1 MEPTEIVTMS
11 RSEKAQGIIWLEQLA
26 AAANHE
32 AQIIRE
38 SLEAE
43 ARAQHARG
51 DGAPTWRIPDVGRI
65 SSSLSKEAV
74 YVSDEDAFTKW
85 VAQRYPTEVES
96 VQSVRSSFQATFLKR
111 LEITGERVFDPEMDG
126 EQVPGLSVRP
136 GGKFKG
142 ISLTPDDAAKEVFG
156 ALANFGLRK
165 LALEAGPEVPVVLG
179 ELATKDGAPALVEVE
194 G

>member
-1 MEPTEIVTMS
+1 M
-11 RSEKAQGIIWLEQLA
+11 
-26 AAANHE
+26 
-32 AQIIRE
+32 
-38 SLEAE
+38 
-43 ARAQHARG
+43 
-51 DGAPTWRIPDVGRI
+51 GRI

-96 VQSVRSSFQATFLKR
+96 VQSVRSSFQAGFLKR

-165 LALEAGPEVPVVLG
+165 LALEAGPEVPVVLAEIG
-179 ELATKDGAPALVEVE
+179 PPDASVS
-194 G
+194 